1 MEEST
6 DDDATKL
13 EKTEMSKQSCE
24 KQSQFVLIK
33 KPDKKM
39 KITKSKKNQRPLK
52 KIYQVSYLLPKYW
65 KWKRLPL
72 FRRQSSPPQSLN
84 ARKTT
89 VKQVSRTSS
98 TTSSS
103 SSKSEDSE
111 QAELVFKRESNT
123 KFGRTGHKEG
133 KFREEDEIDEV
144 INILVDSDKDNK
156 MEVKTKQ
163 GWMDGCLLKRKVK
176 VCT

>member
-52 KIYQVSYLLPKYW
+52 KDL
-65 KWKRLPL
+65 
-72 FRRQSSPPQSLN
+72 SSFL
-84 ARKTT
+84 
-89 VKQVSRTSS
+89 
-98 TTSSS
+98 S
-103 SSKSEDSE
+103 SSKILKMKKTATVQKTIKSTPVTQCKEDYS
-111 QAELVFKRESNT
+111 QASF
-123 KFGRTGHKEG
+123 
-133 KFREEDEIDEV
+133 
-144 INILVDSDKDNK
+144 
-156 MEVKTKQ
+156 
-163 GWMDGCLLKRKVK
+163 
-176 VCT
+176 